1 MTMTTL
7 RKGGF
12 VREMQRAKAEQR
24 KKPYDE
30 FILDELE
37 TRERENGYSAWCKD
51 GISGEYS
58 WKGHRAALPKTNAE
72 IDAEMNQ
79 MLQDLHIEG
88 VETNDET

>member
-1 MTMTTL
+1 MGNQYEDQETD
-7 RKGGF
+7 RSG
-12 VREMQRAKAEQR
+12 R

-72 IDAEMNQ
+72 IDAELNQ

-88 VETNDET
+88 VEIDND

>member
-1 MTMTTL
+1 MTTL

-37 TRERENGYSAWCKD
+37 IRERENGYSAWCKD
-51 GISGEYS
+51 GISGEYGVGLRRS
-58 WKGHRAALPKTNAE
+58 GYALTKTNAE
-72 IDAEMNQ
+72 IDAEINQ
-79 MLQDLHIEG
+79 MLQNLHIEG
-88 VETNDET
+88 VEIADET

>member
-1 MTMTTL
+1 MTAL

-51 GISGEYS
+51 GISGEYGMGLRGS
-58 WKGHRAALPKTNAE
+58 VYPLPKTNAE
-72 IDAEMNQ
+72 IDAELNQ

-88 VETNDET
+88 VEIAND